1 MITDYKDIQRIELTR
16 EQVLNIN
23 NKRMNMYTL
32 DCAIRKN
39 EANIKEMLKA
49 ITLRPKYYNFLMEKE
64 KIYGDIRLWSS
75 ELLNKIDNEFI
86 FKYM

>member
-1 MITDYKDIQRIELTR
+1 MIIDYKDIQRIELTR

-32 DCAIRKN
+32 DHAIRKN
-39 EANIKEMLKA
+39 EANIKEMLRA
-49 ITLRPKYYNFLMEKE
+49 IMLRPKYYNFLMEKE
-64 KIYGDIRLWSS
+64 KIYGDARLWSS

>member
-1 MITDYKDIQRIELTR
+1 MIIDCKDIQRIELSK

-32 DCAIRKN
+32 DYAIKKN
-39 EANIKEMLKA
+39 KANIKEMLET
-49 ITLRPKYYNFLMEKE
+49 IIIRPKYYKFLTEKE

-86 FKYM
+86 LKYM

>member
-1 MITDYKDIQRIELTR
+1 MIIDYKDIQRIELTR

-32 DCAIRKN
+32 DYAIKKN
-39 EANIKEMLKA
+39 EADIKEMLKA
-49 ITLRPKYYNFLMEKE
+49 IMLRPKYHNFLIEKE
-64 KIYGDIRLWSS
+64 KIYGDVRLWSS

>member
-1 MITDYKDIQRIELTR
+1 MIINYKDIQRIELSK

-32 DCAIRKN
+32 DYAIKKN
-39 EANIKEMLKA
+39 EANIKEMLEA
-49 ITLRPKYYNFLMEKE
+49 IIIRPKYYKFLTEKE

-75 ELLNKIDNEFI
+75 ELLNRIDNEFI
-86 FKYM
+86 LKYM

>member
-1 MITDYKDIQRIELTR
+1 MIIDYKDIQRIELSK

-32 DCAIRKN
+32 DHAIRKN
-39 EANIKEMLKA
+39 EANIKEMLRA
-49 ITLRPKYYNFLMEKE
+49 IMLRPKYYNFLMEKE
-64 KIYGDIRLWSS
+64 KIYGDARLWSS

>member
-1 MITDYKDIQRIELTR
+1 MIIDYKDIQRIELSK

-23 NKRMNMYTL
+23 NKRMSMYTL
-32 DCAIRKN
+32 DYVIKKN
-39 EANIKEMLKA
+39 EANIKEMLET
-49 ITLRPKYYNFLMEKE
+49 IIIRPKYYRFLTEKE

-86 FKYM
+86 LKYM

>member
-1 MITDYKDIQRIELTR
+1 MITDYKNIQRIELTR

-32 DCAIRKN
+32 DYAIRKN

-49 ITLRPKYYNFLMEKE
+49 ITLRPKYYNFLIEKE

>member
-32 DCAIRKN
+32 DYAIKKN
-39 EANIKEMLKA
+39 EADIKEMLKA
-49 ITLRPKYYNFLMEKE
+49 IMLRPKYYNFLIEKE
-64 KIYGDIRLWSS
+64 KIYGDIRLWNS

>member
-1 MITDYKDIQRIELTR
+1 MIIDYKDIQRIELTR

-32 DCAIRKN
+32 DYAIKKN
-39 EANIKEMLKA
+39 EADIKEILKA
-49 ITLRPKYYNFLMEKE
+49 IMLRPKYYNFLIEKE
-64 KIYGDIRLWSS
+64 KIYGDIRLWNS

>member
-1 MITDYKDIQRIELTR
+1 MIIDYKDIQRIELTR

-32 DCAIRKN
+32 DYAIKKN
-39 EANIKEMLKA
+39 EADIKEMLKA
-49 ITLRPKYYNFLMEKE
+49 IMLRPKYYNFLIEKE
-64 KIYGDIRLWSS
+64 KIYGDARLWNS

>member
-1 MITDYKDIQRIELTR
+1 MIIDYKDIQRIELTR

-32 DCAIRKN
+32 DYAIKKN
-39 EANIKEMLKA
+39 EADIKEMLKA
-49 ITLRPKYYNFLMEKE
+49 IMLRPKYYNFLMEKE
-64 KIYGDIRLWSS
+64 KIYGDARLWSS
-75 ELLNKIDNEFI
+75 ELLNEIDNEFI

>member
-1 MITDYKDIQRIELTR
+1 MIIDYKDIQRIELTR

-32 DCAIRKN
+32 DYAIKKN
-39 EANIKEMLKA
+39 EADIKEILKA
-49 ITLRPKYYNFLMEKE
+49 IMLRPKYYNFLIEKE

>member
-1 MITDYKDIQRIELTR
+1 MIIDYKDIQRIELTR

-32 DCAIRKN
+32 DYAIKKN
-39 EANIKEMLKA
+39 EADIKEILKA
-49 ITLRPKYYNFLMEKE
+49 IMLRPKYYNFLIEKE

-75 ELLNKIDNEFI
+75 ELLNKTDIEFI